1 MQSLLTSG
9 FDSLLNIPVVSRIRR
24 NHGLEHATLHILA
37 QRFPALPM
45 AGHSTAAGF
54 RLMGELSTEAVQS
67 AVEEAL
73 RRMQAG
79 EAKLAVHPNCGTN
92 FVTAGTLSG
101 LAGAAAMLGAGRRVR
116 DKLERLP
123 LAAVMATMALIA
135 AYPLGLKLQ
144 EKVTTSGKPGTLQV
158 AEIKV
163 TRHGSLTIHHV
174 LTQG

>member
-1 MQSLLTSG
+1 MLELLTSS
-9 FDSLLNIPVVSRIRR
+9 FETLLDFPILSRIRR

-37 QRFPALPM
+37 QRFPGVPI
-45 AGHSTAAGF
+45 AGHSTASGF

-67 AVEEAL
+67 AVDEAL

-101 LAGAAAMLGAGRRVR
+101 LAGAAAMIGVGKRRW
-116 DKLERLP
+116 DKVERLP
-123 LAAVMATMALIA
+123 LAAVMATLALIA

-144 EKVTTSGKPGTLQV
+144 EKVTTSGKPGALQV
-158 AEIKV
+158 ERIIM
-163 TRHGSLTIHHV
+163 TRRGPVTIHQV